1 MESVD
6 LEALDALLAAADGP
20 DGAALRARF
29 PRLTVTRCDATDLA
43 ESPYRSYPGFDL
55 HLVDGAGH
63 CWQLTTDPAQATGI
77 VLARRAS

>member
-6 LEALDALLAAADGP
+6 LEALDALLAAAGGQ

-29 PRLTVTRCDATDLA
+29 PRLTVTRCDAADLA

-63 CWQLTTDPAQATGI
+63 CWQITADPAQATGI
-77 VLARRAS
+77 VLARRAP

>member
-1 MESVD
+1 MESVE
-6 LEALDALLAAADGP
+6 LEALDALLATAGA

-29 PRLTVTRCDATDLA
+29 PRLTVTRCDAADLA

-63 CWQLTTDPAQATGI
+63 CWQLTADPAQATGI

>member
-6 LEALDALLAAADGP
+6 LEALDALLATAGA

-29 PRLTVTRCDATDLA
+29 PRLTVTRCDAADLA

-63 CWQLTTDPAQATGI
+63 CWQLTADPAQATGI
-77 VLARRAS
+77 VLARRAP

>member
-6 LEALDALLAAADGP
+6 LEALDTLLAAAAGP

-29 PRLTVTRCDATDLA
+29 PRLTVTRCDAADLA

-63 CWQLTTDPAQATGI
+63 CWQLTADPAQATGI
-77 VLARRAS
+77 VLARRAP

>member
-6 LEALDALLAAADGP
+6 LEALDALLAAAGA

-29 PRLTVTRCDATDLA
+29 PRLTVTRCDAADLA

-63 CWQLTTDPAQATGI
+63 CWQLTADPAQATGI

>member
-6 LEALDALLAAADGP
+6 LEALDVLLAAAGDP

-29 PRLTVTRCDATDLA
+29 PRLTVTRCDAADLA

-55 HLVDGAGH
+55 HLVNGAGH
-63 CWQLTTDPAQATGI
+63 CWQLTPDPAQATGI